1 MNNIILNI
9 IIVILIVHYI
19 LTFFMKSKLQNKIY
33 VNNYIGKKYG
43 VINDSIY
50 VYGNKWWHIKQLIII
65 VIAIIINIISFDTTL
80 FTLGV
85 VVLLVLVDQ
94 IYRAFFLKCVKKN
107 HLITLNKEE

>member
-65 VIAIIINIISFDTTL
+65 VVAIMISIIATDTTV

-85 VVLLVLVDQ
+85 IVLLMFIDQ
-94 IYRAFFLKCVKKN
+94 IYRIIFLKYVKKN
-107 HLITLNKEE
+107 HLIILYEEK